1 MIVPPG
7 ILLNLAFAKS
17 GVQTAGRA
25 AKCADASGGAGWCMF
40 VTARSTLMPCCHT
53 CKQCR
58 RPAWPGPGPLKRHK
72 ILIACTQDIFGNTW
86 ATQPALRG
94 VPNRHCNAFVIPV
107 AAYVTETKPHVHFLT
122 ACRQLVQ
129 HHPQQQLQVL
139 CCVDDGPAQHP
150 SLGAVGEQSNTMK
163 LL

>member
-25 AKCADASGGAGWCMF
+25 AKCADASGGAGCYMF
-40 VTARSTLMPCCHT
+40 VTAGSTLMPCCHT
-53 CKQCR
+53 CEQCR
-58 RPAWPGPGPLKRHK
+58 RPWAPQKAQGIDCMHPKYLWKHL
-72 ILIACTQDIFGNTW
+72 GNT
-86 ATQPALRG
+86 ASTQVSAAVL
-94 VPNRHCNAFVIPV
+94 PNCHCNAFTSPV
-107 AAYVTETKPHVHFLT
+107 AAYVTETKPHVHFST

-139 CCVDDGPAQHP
+139 RCVDDGPAQYP
-150 SLGAVGEQSNTMK
+150 SLGALGEQ
-163 LL
+163 LVY